1 MNPAAPLE
9 AVAGALG
16 AQGGHGALATV
27 QALHALLAGL
37 AEPTPAADAA
47 GEAEMAQ
54 ATTAP
59 QPGQATGAP
68 QDATNVMLAG
78 DTQTLAAAAQAQ
90 QGRATLGQLVG
101 DAAAPGRDTPPSA
114 TGVHTSTAVHDSTLL
129 PETLAVP
136 VLLTAVQPP
145 PTAPLPAWRAP
156 PEPPPRRQRGG
167 HGQPQQGE
175 PQDRHDDTADSDAA
189 ADGFGTQDC
198 TQAGT
203 DTAATLHRLDA
214 AGAWHQRLR
223 RAGQAEVLAELDRG
237 RHVLLVQP
245 LPSPDGAAQAL
256 LLSARGLHSF
266 PAQCLLLAAGAPW
279 SRWRVFR
286 DGDPLHSRGLRSRS
300 AGGGCLLRL
309 GPPRP
314 QMALSGSDMAC
325 VLQLPD
331 RLRFAQALGGQ
342 WSLLLVL
349 APGDAA

>member
-1 MNPAAPLE
+1 MNPAAPLD
-9 AVAGALG
+9 AVGG
-16 AQGGHGALATV
+16 AQGTLATV
-27 QALHALLAGL
+27 QALQALLAGL

-68 QDATNVMLAG
+68 QDTTSVMQAG
-78 DTQTLAAAAQAQ
+78 DTQTLAAAAQVQ

-101 DAAAPGRDTPPSA
+101 DAAAPGRDTLPPA
-114 TGVHTSTAVHDSTLL
+114 APLDTSTAVHDSTLL

-136 VLLTAVQPP
+136 VLLTALQPP
-145 PTAPLPAWRAP
+145 PAPPAWRAP
-156 PEPPPRRQRGG
+156 PEAPPRRQRGG
-167 HGQPQQGE
+167 DGQPQQDPSHDQAHDQAHDHAHG
-175 PQDRHDDTADSDAA
+175 RAHDDRGDPHDDPRGSTDAA
-189 ADGFGTQDC
+189 A
-198 TQAGT
+198 
-203 DTAATLHRLDA
+203 TLQQLDA

-245 LPSPDGAAQAL
+245 QPDGAAQAL
-256 LLSARGLHSF
+256 LLSLRGLHGF
-266 PAQCLLLAAGAPW
+266 AAQCALLGAGAPW

-314 QMALSGSDMAC
+314 QVSLSGSDMAC
-325 VLQLPD
+325 VLLLPD

>member
-1 MNPAAPLE
+1 MNPAAPLDP
-9 AVAGALG
+9 VGG
-16 AQGGHGALATV
+16 AQGVLATV
-27 QALHALLAGL
+27 QALQALLAGL

-47 GEAEMAQ
+47 GETEMAQ

-68 QDATNVMLAG
+68 QDTTGVMLAG
-78 DTQTLAAAAQAQ
+78 DTQALAAAAQAQ
-90 QGRATLGQLVG
+90 QGRATLGQLAG
-101 DAAAPGRDTPPSA
+101 DAAAPGRDTVPPA
-114 TGVHTSTAVHDSTLL
+114 APVHAGTAVHDSTLL

-136 VLLTAVQPP
+136 VLLTALQPP
-145 PTAPLPAWRAP
+145 STPPLPTWRAP
-156 PEPPPRRQRGG
+156 PEAPPRRQRDGD
-167 HGQPQQGE
+167 GQPQQDPSHE
-175 PQDRHDDTADSDAA
+175 QAHDQAHDQAQDDRDDAHDDPR
-189 ADGFGTQDC
+189 G
-198 TQAGT
+198 GT
-203 DTAATLHRLDA
+203 DAVATLQQLDA

-223 RAGQAEVLAELDRG
+223 RAGQSEVLAELDRG

-245 LPSPDGAAQAL
+245 QPGGAAQAL
-256 LLSARGLHSF
+256 LLSLRGLHGF
-266 PAQCLLLAAGAPW
+266 AAQCALLAAGAPW

-300 AGGGCLLRL
+300 GGGGCLLRL

-314 QMALSGSDMAC
+314 QLSVSGSDMAC

-349 APGDAA
+349 APGDVA